1 MAAGRLAGRAHS
13 YTPAVM
19 RTVAS
24 TSTLIA
30 VSAFVLALVLGTEI
44 ARPLRGAS
52 VAFDSQVAVL
62 DWHRMTSGQTLETYI
77 TTTSKPLL
85 TVVFG
90 ALHAVTADWRTLP
103 WATILAFAAGVAGA
117 AELARRAAGTAA
129 GVAVGVGLAGSGSLL
144 FDVGHALATPWALA
158 GWAAAGLLIAR
169 GVPRYGL
176 AGIALLLATL
186 ARLETVVLVGGA
198 VLVLLAAALGRMPY
212 DRRAW
217 QVPLV
222 ALGAIPVMCL
232 HDLLLVDDPL
242 RWLTVSAQYSAITD
256 LDVLSPLDV
265 VILLLARLGAM
276 AGLALLAIV
285 GTIDLI
291 RRPATPARTTSLI
304 AVLCLGPAM
313 ALFLVILAS
322 RGTFV
327 SERYLAAIDVGVV
340 VAAGIGLAAVAL
352 VPWGAG
358 DRGFGD
364 RSVGDRSLASRN
376 RRGAVTAAVAAGIAV
391 ALVWPGGW
399 FSRQV
404 REPVANSLVAAADL
418 ERILPVLMDA
428 VGAER
433 EGGRTVALAVPGS
446 IGPRIAVDLD
456 VPLTIVSDTGQLEPG
471 DLVPG
476 LLVLHHRRAERR
488 PDAASYLEI
497 GGPTTVEGV
506 RIDLVGS
513 DEARGWWVVRV
524 VGRPD
529 GA

>member
-1 MAAGRLAGRAHS
+1 MK
-13 YTPAVM
+13 

-30 VSAFVLALVLGTEI
+30 VSAFILAFALGTEI
-44 ARPLRGAS
+44 ARPVRGAS

-62 DWHRMTSGQTLETYI
+62 DWHRMTSGQTLETYV

-90 ALHAVTADWRTLP
+90 ALHAVTADWRTLS
-103 WATILAFAAGVAGA
+103 WATILVFAAGVAGA
-117 AELARRAAGTAA
+117 AELTRRAAGTAA

-169 GVPRYGL
+169 SAPRYGL

-198 VLVLLAAALGRMPY
+198 VLALLAAGVARMPH

-217 QVPLV
+217 QVPLI
-222 ALGAIPVMCL
+222 ALGAIPVMCV
-232 HDLLLVDDPL
+232 HDFLLVGDPFM
-242 RWLTVSAQYSAITD
+242 WVTVSARYSAVTD
-256 LDVLSPLDV
+256 LDVLSPFDV
-265 VILLLARLGAM
+265 VLLLLARLGAM

-285 GTIDLI
+285 GTLDLI
-291 RRPATPARTTSLI
+291 RRPATPARTTSLVAI
-304 AVLCLGPAM
+304 LSLGPAM
-313 ALFLVILAS
+313 AFFLVVLAA

-327 SERYLAAIDVGVV
+327 SERYLAAIDIAVV

-352 VPWGAG
+352 VPSRVA
-358 DRGFGD
+358 DRDGD
-364 RSVGDRSLASRN
+364 RSPASN
-376 RRGAVTAAVAAGIAV
+376 GRGGALTAAVAAGIAV

-404 REPVANSLVAAADL
+404 REPVANSLTAAADL
-418 ERILPVLMDA
+418 ERILPVLEEA
-428 VGAER
+428 IGAER
-433 EGGRTVALAVPGS
+433 AGGRTVTLAVPGS
-446 IGPRIAVDLD
+446 IGPRIAIDLD
-456 VPLTIVSDTGQLEPG
+456 VPLTSVTDTGRLEPA

-497 GGPTTVEGV
+497 EGPATVDGV
-506 RIDLVGS
+506 RIDRVGS
-513 DEARGWWVVRV
+513 DQARGWWVIRV
-524 VGRPD
+524 VGQSD
-529 GA
+529 GT